1 MVCFGPLD
9 LQTSAI
15 GRRLAEFQTPL
26 ESCTRAASNLFSSTT
41 IHHHIPYVHN
51 PPEGFGEW

>member
-1 MVCFGPLD
+1 MVRFGPLD

-26 ESCTRAASNLFSSTT
+26 ESCTLAAIVIDLYRFAS
-41 IHHHIPYVHN
+41 
-51 PPEGFGEW
+51 